1 MPDFTKC
8 AVELDLTEL
17 IDLQNYIFVHINIVL
32 FSLQQL
38 TNLLAKID
46 KVTNNSLK
54 VIKIS
59 GKVFETR
66 EGRGLL
72 AV

>member
-17 IDLQNYIFVHINIVL
+17 IHLQNYIFVHINIVV

>member
-1 MPDFTKC
+1 M
-8 AVELDLTEL
+8 
-17 IDLQNYIFVHINIVL
+17 HINIVV